1 MPPFRSPCCRN
12 EQKIVMDTTF
22 PGFPKETLR
31 FLRALR
37 RNNNRDW
44 FLAHKDVY
52 ETSVRAPMV
61 ELVTALGGAILNF
74 APEMVVDPR
83 RNIYRIHRDIR
94 FSQDKSP
101 YKTHVAALFWPRGL
115 AKNAC
120 AALYFHLE
128 PAEVLVAGGIY
139 MPGSAE
145 IRAIRGHIA
154 ENWEQMRAIVS
165 AAQFRRLFGRLEGE
179 QLSRPPRGFPPEHPA
194 MDLLRRKQ
202 FLVAITDPPALAES
216 PKLFPRII
224 TAFAAMMPL
233 IRFLNAPLEKLVKI
247 R

>member
-1 MPPFRSPCCRN
+1 
-12 EQKIVMDTTF
+12 MDTTF

-31 FLRALR
+31 FLRALK

-52 ETSVRAPMV
+52 EASVRAPML

-74 APEMVVDPR
+74 APEMVVDPS

-101 YKTHVAALFWPRGL
+101 YKTHIAAIFWPRGL

-120 AALYFHLE
+120 AVLYFHVE

-139 MPGSAE
+139 MPGPAE
-145 IRAIRGHIA
+145 VRAIRSHIA
-154 ENWEQMRAIVS
+154 VNWEQMRTIIS
-165 AAQFRRLFGRLEGE
+165 AKQFKRLFGTLEGE
-179 QLSRPPRGFPPEHPA
+179 QVARPPRGFRADHPA
-194 MDLLRRKQ
+194 IDLLRYKQ
-202 FLVAITDPPALAES
+202 FLASVTCPPGLAET
-216 PKLFPRII
+216 PELFPRIV

-233 IRFLNAPLEKLVKI
+233 IRFLNAPLGIFRDKT

>member
-1 MPPFRSPCCRN
+1 
-12 EQKIVMDTTF
+12 MDKTF

-31 FLRALR
+31 FLRALK

-44 FLAHKDVY
+44 FVAHKDVY
-52 ETSVRAPMV
+52 EESVRGPII
-61 ELVTALGGAILNF
+61 ELATAVGGAILNF

-115 AKNAC
+115 EKNAC

-128 PAEVLVAGGIY
+128 PAEVLIAGGIY
-139 MPGSAE
+139 MPGTAE
-145 IRAIRGHIA
+145 LHAIRNHIA
-154 ENWEQMRAIVS
+154 ANWEQMRKVIS
-165 AAQFRRLFGRLEGE
+165 APQFRKLFGGLEGE
-179 QLSRPPRGFPPEHPA
+179 RLSKPPRGFPADHPA
-194 MDLLRRKQ
+194 IDLLRYKQ
-202 FLVAITDPPALAES
+202 FLVSVACPPTVAES
-216 PKLFPRII
+216 PALFPRIV

-233 IRFLNAPLEKLVKI
+233 IRFLNAPLERSVSVTV

>member
-1 MPPFRSPCCRN
+1 
-12 EQKIVMDTTF
+12 MDTTF

-44 FLAHKDVY
+44 FLAHKDTY
-52 ETSVRAPMV
+52 ETSVRAPML

-83 RNIYRIHRDIR
+83 RNVYRIYRDIR

-101 YKTHVAALFWPRGL
+101 YKTQIAALFWPRSL

-139 MPGSAE
+139 MPGPAE

-154 ENWEQMRAIVS
+154 VNWEQMRTIVS
-165 AAQFRRLFGRLEGE
+165 APQFRKLFGGLEGE
-179 QLSRPPRGFPPEHPA
+179 QLARPPRGFPLEHPA
-194 MDLLRRKQ
+194 MDLLRYKQ
-202 FLVAITDPPALAES
+202 FLVSTTCPPGLGES
-216 PKLFPRII
+216 PELFPRIV

-233 IRFLNAPLEKLVKI
+233 LRFLNAPLERSARI
-247 R
+247 QG

>member
-1 MPPFRSPCCRN
+1 MPPFLSCCCD
-12 EQKIVMDTTF
+12 KLTMAMDTIF
-22 PGFPKETLR
+22 PGFPQETLK
-31 FLRALR
+31 FLRSLR

-44 FLAHKDVY
+44 FLAHKEVY
-52 ETSVRAPMV
+52 ETSVRAPML
-61 ELVTALGGAILNF
+61 ELVTDLGGAILNF

-83 RNIYRIHRDIR
+83 RNIYRINRDIR

-101 YKTHVAALFWPRGL
+101 YKTHIAALFWPRGL

-145 IRAIRGHIA
+145 IRVIRDHIA

-179 QLSRPPRGFPPEHPA
+179 QLSRPPRGFPLEHPA
-194 MDLLRRKQ
+194 IDLLRHKQ

-233 IRFLNAPLEKLVKI
+233 IRFLNAPLQKSARI